1 MEATP
6 EILAATDLEEAGE
19 VPAEAGRR
27 GMFRRLRERLSRTR
41 EALSGGLDRMFRG
54 RKVVDAELLDRPA
67 IHFRYKADLDG
78 NPLNP
83 PTADNQTAT
92 EWPRL
97 RPRTRGNGSGGK
109 SPRTK

>member
-1 MEATP
+1 MRQDP
-6 EILAATDLEEAGE
+6 
-19 VPAEAGRR
+19 
-27 GMFRRLRERLSRTR
+27 MFFRRYP
-41 EALSGGLDRMFRG
+41 M
-54 RKVVDAELLDRPA
+54 RPA

-83 PTADNQTAT
+83 PTADNQTAA